1 MRHLTD
7 KLSPAAGQ
15 IYLFITFVYR
25 HKQVHQKYGLYY
37 CFQATSKPK
46 ILSPRD
52 AVDASE
58 GHRRRHRQCVRRKS
72 SGESK
77 NVKNKSL
84 RKLSDEFGSMALPSR
99 SGYLLILVL
108 ECFCRRSFGM
118 RLFTGHQTNKSGFTE
133 VKTIGPKRFQLIQM
147 CFLRFVL
154 CHGTLWKNKE

>member
-1 MRHLTD
+1 MADWRIGFKNTKFRLIEFDLLLLRLFFLMRHLTD

-84 RKLSDEFGSMALPSR
+84 RNLSDEFGSMALPSR

-118 RLFTGHQTNKSGFTE
+118 RLFTGHQTNKSGFT
-133 VKTIGPKRFQLIQM
+133 
-147 CFLRFVL
+147 
-154 CHGTLWKNKE
+154 